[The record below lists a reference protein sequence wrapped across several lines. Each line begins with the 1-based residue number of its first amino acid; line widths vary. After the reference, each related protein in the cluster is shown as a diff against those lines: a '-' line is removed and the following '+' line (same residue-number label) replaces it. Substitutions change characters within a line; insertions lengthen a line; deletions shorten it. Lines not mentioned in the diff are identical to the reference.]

1 MRDPNLEI
9 KKIEE
14 ENLLRELKHGT
25 QETGINFH
33 FNDHKLINFCSNN
46 YLGLCSHERIKTAAK
61 KAVDSYGVGSGAS
74 RLVSGSS
81 LPHLEVEKE
90 SAIFFEKESAIFF
103 SNGYTAALGTLGAI
117 LQPDDIVIIDR
128 LCHASLI
135 DGAKLSGATLRS
147 FPHNNL
153 DKLETILDTTSKA
166 NNKNYRILIVTEG
179 IFSMDCDSPD
189 LSKILNLKKKY
200 NALLLVDEAHSFGIC
215 GEIGKGK
222 LSEYNLSEQADFIM
236 ATFGKSAGAAG
247 AVTATSKIWRDLI
260 INKARSFIYSTA
272 PMPSQAAA
280 ASEGLK
286 IIQEDEGNLRREKL
300 DSNINLLCTKLN
312 LKRPKGA
319 ILPIMVGEESDSIE
333 ISNKLFESGIYA
345 PAIRYPTVA
354 RGSSRIRITLSA
366 DHTDKNITDLADIL
380 LSQKIIK

>member
-25 QETGINFH
+25 QETGTGFH
-33 FNDHKLINFCSNN
+33 FNGHKLINFCSNN

-81 LPHLEVEKE
+81 LPHLEVENE

-135 DGAKLSGATLRS
+135 DGAKLSGAILRS

-153 DKLETILDTTSKA
+153 DKLEKILDTTSKA
-166 NNKNYRILIVTEG
+166 NNKNNRILIVTEG
-179 IFSMDCDSPD
+179 IFSMDGDSPD
-189 LSKILNLKKKY
+189 LSKIVSLKKKY

-215 GEIGKGK
+215 GEQGKGT
-222 LSEYNLSEQADFIM
+222 LHQNNLSEQTDFIM

-247 AVTATSKIWRDLI
+247 AITATSKVWRDLI

-280 ASEGLK
+280 ANEGLK
-286 IIQEDEGNLRREKL
+286 IIQEDEGNLRRKKL
-300 DSNINLLCTKLN
+300 RDNINLLCTKLN
-312 LKRPKGA
+312 LNIPEGA
-319 ILPIMVGEESDSIE
+319 IIPIIVGEESTSIQ

-354 RGSSRIRITLSA
+354 RGSARIRITLSS
-366 DHTDKNITDLADIL
+366 DHTDKNITELADIL

>member
-25 QETGINFH
+25 QETGIDFQ

-81 LPHLEVEKE
+81 LPHHEIENE
-90 SAIFFEKESAIFF
+90 SAVFFEKESAIFF
-103 SNGYTAALGTLGAI
+103 SNGYSAALGTLGAI

-135 DGAKLSGATLRS
+135 DGAKLSGAILRS

-153 DKLETILDTTSKA
+153 DKLEKILDATCKA
-166 NNKNYRILIVTEG
+166 NNKDNRILIVTEG
-179 IFSMDCDSPD
+179 IFSMDGDSPD
-189 LSKILNLKKKY
+189 LYKIVNLKKKY

-222 LSEYNLSEQADFIM
+222 LSEYNLSEHADFIM

-312 LKRPKGA
+312 LKRPEGA
-319 ILPIMVGEESDSIE
+319 ILPIMVGEESASIE

-354 RGSSRIRITLSA
+354 RGSARIRITLSS
-366 DHTDKNITDLADIL
+366 DHTNTNITELADIL

>member
-1 MRDPNLEI
+1 
-9 KKIEE
+9 
-14 ENLLRELKHGT
+14 
-25 QETGINFH
+25 
-33 FNDHKLINFCSNN
+33 
-46 YLGLCSHERIKTAAK
+46 
-61 KAVDSYGVGSGAS
+61 VGSGAS

-81 LPHLEVEKE
+81 LPHHEIENE
-90 SAIFFEKESAIFF
+90 SAVFFEKESAIFF
-103 SNGYTAALGTLGAI
+103 SNGYSAALGTLGAI

-135 DGAKLSGATLRS
+135 DGAKLSGAILRS

-153 DKLETILDTTSKA
+153 EKLEKILDATCKA
-166 NNKNYRILIVTEG
+166 NNKDNRILIVTEG
-179 IFSMDCDSPD
+179 IFSMDGDSPD
-189 LSKILNLKKKY
+189 LYKIVNLKKKY

-222 LSEYNLSEQADFIM
+222 LSEYNLSEHADFIM

-312 LKRPKGA
+312 LKRPEGA
-319 ILPIMVGEESDSIE
+319 ILPIMVGEESASIE

-354 RGSSRIRITLSA
+354 RGSARIRITLSS
-366 DHTDKNITDLADIL
+366 DHTNTNITELADIL

>member
-14 ENLLRELKHGT
+14 ENLLRELKHGS
-25 QETGINFH
+25 QETGTVFH
-33 FNDHKLINFCSNN
+33 FNGHKLINFCSNN

-81 LPHLEVEKE
+81 LPHLEVENE
-90 SAIFFEKESAIFF
+90 SAIFFEKESAVFF

-135 DGAKLSGATLRS
+135 DGAKLSGAILRS

-153 DKLETILDTTSKA
+153 DKLEKILDATSKA
-166 NNKNYRILIVTEG
+166 NNKDNRILIVTEG
-179 IFSMDCDSPD
+179 IFSMDGDSPD
-189 LSKILNLKKKY
+189 LSKIVSLKKKY

-312 LKRPKGA
+312 LKRPEGA
-319 ILPIMVGEESDSIE
+319 ILPIMVGEESDSMQ

>member
-14 ENLLRELKHGT
+14 ENLLRELKHGS
-25 QETGINFH
+25 QETGTVFH
-33 FNDHKLINFCSNN
+33 FNGHKLINFCSNN

-81 LPHLEVEKE
+81 LPHHEIENE
-90 SAIFFEKESAIFF
+90 SAVFFEKESAIFF
-103 SNGYTAALGTLGAI
+103 SNGYSAALGTLGAI

-135 DGAKLSGATLRS
+135 DGAKLSGAILRS

-153 DKLETILDTTSKA
+153 DKLEKILDATSKA
-166 NNKNYRILIVTEG
+166 NNKDNRILIVTEG
-179 IFSMDCDSPD
+179 IFSMDGDSPD
-189 LSKILNLKKKY
+189 LSKIVSLKKKY

-312 LKRPKGA
+312 LKRPEGA
-319 ILPIMVGEESDSIE
+319 ILPIMVGEESASIE

-354 RGSSRIRITLSA
+354 RGSARIRITLSA

>member
-9 KKIEE
+9 KKIEA
-14 ENLLRELKHGT
+14 ENLLRNLKHGT
-25 QETGINFH
+25 QETGTDFH
-33 FNDHKLINFCSNN
+33 FNGQKLINFCSNN

-81 LPHLEVEKE
+81 LPHLEVENE

-135 DGAKLSGATLRS
+135 DGAKLSGAILRS

-166 NNKNYRILIVTEG
+166 NNKDNRILIVTEG
-179 IFSMDCDSPD
+179 IFSMDGDSPD
-189 LSKILNLKKKY
+189 LSKIVSLKKKY

-215 GEIGKGK
+215 GEKGKGT
-222 LSEYNLSEQADFIM
+222 LHQNNLSEQADFIM

-247 AVTATSKIWRDLI
+247 AITATSKVWRDLI

-300 DSNINLLCTKLN
+300 RDNINLLCTKLN
-312 LKRPKGA
+312 LNIPEGA
-319 ILPIMVGEESDSIE
+319 IIPIIVGEESTSIQ

-354 RGSSRIRITLSA
+354 RGSARIRITLSS
-366 DHTDKNITDLADIL
+366 DHTDKNITELADIL

>member
-25 QETGINFH
+25 QETGTDFY
-33 FNDHKLINFCSNN
+33 FNGHKLINFCSNN
-46 YLGLCSHERIKTAAK
+46 YLGLCSHGRIKTAAK

-166 NNKNYRILIVTEG
+166 NIKNNRTLIVTEG
-179 IFSMDCDSPD
+179 IFSMDGDSPD
-189 LSKILNLKKKY
+189 LSKIVSIKKKY

-247 AVTATSKIWRDLI
+247 AITATSKIWRDLI

-286 IIQEDEGNLRREKL
+286 IIQENEGNLRREKL

-312 LKRPKGA
+312 LKRPEGA
-319 ILPIMVGEESDSIE
+319 IIPIMVGEESDSVQ

>member
-14 ENLLRELKHGT
+14 ENLLRELKHGS
-25 QETGINFH
+25 QETGTVFH
-33 FNDHKLINFCSNN
+33 FNGHKLINFCSNN
-46 YLGLCSHERIKTAAK
+46 YLGLCSHKRIKTAAK

-81 LPHLEVEKE
+81 LPHHEIENE
-90 SAIFFEKESAIFF
+90 SAVFFEKESAIFF
-103 SNGYTAALGTLGAI
+103 SNGYSAALGTLGAI

-135 DGAKLSGATLRS
+135 DGAKLSGAILRS

-153 DKLETILDTTSKA
+153 DKLETILDTTSKS
-166 NNKNYRILIVTEG
+166 NNKNNRILIVTEG
-179 IFSMDCDSPD
+179 IFSMDGDSPD
-189 LSKILNLKKKY
+189 LFKLVSLKKKY

-312 LKRPKGA
+312 LKRPEGA
-319 ILPIMVGEESDSIE
+319 ILPIMVGEESASIE

>member
-14 ENLLRELKHGT
+14 ENLLRELKHGS
-25 QETGINFH
+25 QETGTVFH
-33 FNDHKLINFCSNN
+33 FNGHKLINFCSNN

-81 LPHLEVEKE
+81 LPHHEIENE
-90 SAIFFEKESAIFF
+90 SAVFFEKESAIFF

-117 LQPDDIVIIDR
+117 LQPDDMVIIDR

-153 DKLETILDTTSKA
+153 DKLEKILDATSKA
-166 NNKNYRILIVTEG
+166 NNKDNRILIVTEG
-179 IFSMDCDSPD
+179 IFSMDGDSPD
-189 LSKILNLKKKY
+189 LSKIVSLKKKY

-312 LKRPKGA
+312 LKRPEGA
-319 ILPIMVGEESDSIE
+319 ILPIMVGEESASIE

-354 RGSSRIRITLSA
+354 RGSARIRITLSA

>member
-1 MRDPNLEI
+1 M
-9 KKIEE
+9 
-14 ENLLRELKHGT
+14 
-25 QETGINFH
+25 
-33 FNDHKLINFCSNN
+33 
-46 YLGLCSHERIKTAAK
+46 
-61 KAVDSYGVGSGAS
+61 
-74 RLVSGSS
+74 
-81 LPHLEVEKE
+81 
-90 SAIFFEKESAIFF
+90 
-103 SNGYTAALGTLGAI
+103 
-117 LQPDDIVIIDR
+117 
-128 LCHASLI
+128 I

-166 NNKNYRILIVTEG
+166 NNKNNRILIVTEG
-179 IFSMDCDSPD
+179 IFSMDGDSPD
-189 LSKILNLKKKY
+189 LSKIVSLKKKY

-247 AVTATSKIWRDLI
+247 AITATSKIWRDLI

-319 ILPIMVGEESDSIE
+319 ILPIMVGEESASIE

-345 PAIRYPTVA
+345 TAIRYPTVA

>member
-14 ENLLRELKHGT
+14 KNLLRELKYGV
-25 QETGINFH
+25 QETGTYFH
-33 FNDHKLINFCSNN
+33 FNGHELINFCSNN

-61 KAVDSYGVGSGAS
+61 NAIDSYGVGSGAS

-81 LPHLEVEKE
+81 LPHLEVENE
-90 SAIFFEKESAIFF
+90 SAVFFEKESAIFF

-117 LQPDDIVIIDR
+117 LQPYDIVIIDR

-153 DKLETILDTTSKA
+153 DQLEKILDTTSKA
-166 NNKNYRILIVTEG
+166 NNKNNRILIVTEG
-179 IFSMDCDSPD
+179 IFSMDGDSPD
-189 LSKILNLKKKY
+189 LTKIVSLKKKF
-200 NALLLVDEAHSFGIC
+200 NALLLVDEAHSFGIR
-215 GEIGKGK
+215 GEQGKGM
-222 LSEYNLSEQADFIM
+222 LHQNNLSEQVDFIM

-247 AVTATSKIWRDLI
+247 AITATSKVWRDLI

-300 DSNINLLCTKLN
+300 RDNINLLCTKLN
-312 LKRPKGA
+312 LNIPEGA
-319 ILPIMVGEESDSIE
+319 IIPIIVGEESTSIQ

-354 RGSSRIRITLSA
+354 RGSARIRITLSS
-366 DHTDKNITDLADIL
+366 DHTDKNITELADIL